1 MSALRPWVA
10 VTVTMSVSTYVVPD
24 TGLRL
29 SRTFSYRTLVKPHYI
44 DAIINL
50 ISRPRKVSL
59 RETRGLARV
68 GQGPGERPRGRR
80 WPVSSCLCWYRAA
93 KCTDQGAA
101 GSEDLRGIRP
111 AQDESQTTSAEG
123 KVPGPGSCLGLGP
136 HPGDAPATRTSSRC
150 CITRLPASGSLNP
163 PPPQAET
170 LSPGTRPHSHA

>member
-10 VTVTMSVSTYVVPD
+10 VTVTMSVSTYVVLD

-29 SRTFSYRTLVKPHYI
+29 SCTFSYRTLVKPHYI

-59 RETRGLARV
+59 RETRGLAHI
-68 GQGPGERPRGRR
+68 GQVPGERPRGRR

-93 KCTDQGAA
+93 ECTDQGAA

-123 KVPGPGSCLGLGP
+123 KSQDP
-136 HPGDAPATRTSSRC
+136 APAWAWALIPETRPPHAL
-150 CITRLPASGSLNP
+150 LPAAASL
-163 PPPQAET
+163 
-170 LSPGTRPHSHA
+170 GFRPRAL

>member
-50 ISRPRKVSL
+50 ILRPRKVSL

-93 KCTDQGAA
+93 ECTDQGAA

-123 KVPGPGSCLGLGP
+123 KPGDRLLPGPRPSSRRRSRPARARHTHFLPLLHHSASGLGLFE
-136 HPGDAPATRTSSRC
+136 PATST
-150 CITRLPASGSLNP
+150 G
-163 PPPQAET
+163 
-170 LSPGTRPHSHA
+170 